1 VTKGFESHRRPAPTI
16 NLSALIDVVFILV
29 IFIVLAA
36 NFDRIRN
43 LDVTL
48 PEAEAAS
55 LAQAESMSITVRA
68 DGSLEVDDAPV
79 HADELRQRLTER
91 GVPGEP
97 VIIFADG
104 DVAFERAVWVLGE
117 ASAAGFSN
125 VSIATRQPPAGGG
138 GGAR

>member
-1 VTKGFESHRRPAPTI
+1 MEFESFRRPTPTI

-43 LDVTL
+43 LEVML
-48 PEAEAAS
+48 PEAEAGASAPAES
-55 LAQAESMSITVRA
+55 LAITIRS
-68 DGSLEVDDAPV
+68 DGSIEIDEDEVAADDVQDHLA
-79 HADELRQRLTER
+79 AR
-91 GVPGEP
+91 GTPGDP

-117 ASAAGFSN
+117 ASAAGFQN
-125 VSIATRQPPAGGG
+125 VSIATRQPESGK
-138 GGAR
+138 

>member
-1 VTKGFESHRRPAPTI
+1 MQFESHRRPAPTI

-29 IFIVLAA
+29 IFVVLAA

-55 LAQAESMSITVRA
+55 LAQAESTSITIRS
-68 DGSLEVDDAPV
+68 DGSLAIDDAPV
-79 HADELRQRLTER
+79 SDEDLRERLAER
-91 GVPGEP
+91 GDPSEP

-117 ASAAGFSN
+117 ASSAGFSN
-125 VSIATRQPPAGGG
+125 VSIATRQPQAGGG
-138 GGAR
+138 DAR

>member
-1 VTKGFESHRRPAPTI
+1 MQFESHRRPAPTI

-29 IFIVLAA
+29 IFVVLAA

-55 LAQAESMSITVRA
+55 LAQAESTSITIRT
-68 DGSLEVDDAPV
+68 DGSLAIDDAPV
-79 HADELRQRLTER
+79 SDEELRKRLTER
-91 GVPGEP
+91 GDPSEP

-117 ASAAGFSN
+117 ASSAGFSN
-125 VSIATRQPPAGGG
+125 VSIATRQPQAGGG
-138 GGAR
+138 DAR